1 MNSLYGRFGMHTDP
15 VRDEIVTPEQSLNI
29 MNKYKVQNVISIDF
43 LQLISY
49 TIDLPI
55 SEVRNKNKVIRKM
68 IQELPGQTNVPI
80 AAAVTAYSRMLI
92 NQYKLKALQSG
103 LDIYYSDTDSLVL
116 NGPFP
121 EEYCDPAKL
130 GMLKLEHVFREGIFV
145 SPKIY
150 FLELE
155 DGTSINKCKGYS
167 GKFNKEQYLSLLK
180 GQSLDLRITRWTI
193 NLEEGIVQVRK
204 DLSYRLNPIFLKR
217 NKVFNSQGVWIDTR
231 PLVLNL
237 L

>member
-1 MNSLYGRFGMHTDP
+1 M
-15 VRDEIVTPEQSLNI
+15 
-29 MNKYKVQNVISIDF
+29 
-43 LQLISY
+43 
-49 TIDLPI
+49 
-55 SEVRNKNKVIRKM
+55 
-68 IQELPGQTNVPI
+68 
-80 AAAVTAYSRMLI
+80 
-92 NQYKLKALQSG
+92 
-103 LDIYYSDTDSLVL
+103 
-116 NGPFP
+116 
-121 EEYCDPAKL
+121 
-130 GMLKLEHVFREGIFV
+130 FREGIFV